1 MIGPQDDAESCAGQ
15 AQMDVRSTRRP
26 WRKQH
31 TIFRRQAA
39 LRFLVWAPM
48 SADPYRKQRIF
59 WFVTMNL
66 IAMAVA
72 GALFFGFMHGDILD
86 VIFGNLISGL
96 FEYKLVVVLIA
107 MSPLFA
113 SLLVGMAYAQRA
125 LKRKK
130 GQRAT
135 AAPSTAG

>member
-1 MIGPQDDAESCAGQ
+1 
-15 AQMDVRSTRRP
+15 
-26 WRKQH
+26 
-31 TIFRRQAA
+31 
-39 LRFLVWAPM
+39 M

-66 IAMAVA
+66 IAMLIA
-72 GALFFGFMHGDILD
+72 GVLFAGFMYGDMLD
-86 VIFGNLISGL
+86 VVFGKLVSGL

-125 LKRKK
+125 LRRKK
-130 GQRAT
+130 GERQT
-135 AAPSTAG
+135 AAPSTAA

>member
-1 MIGPQDDAESCAGQ
+1 
-15 AQMDVRSTRRP
+15 
-26 WRKQH
+26 
-31 TIFRRQAA
+31 
-39 LRFLVWAPM
+39 M

-66 IAMAVA
+66 IAMVVA
-72 GALFFGFMHGDILD
+72 IALFAGFMYGDVLD
-86 VIFGNLISGL
+86 VVFGKLISGL

-113 SLLVGMAYAQRA
+113 SLLVGMAYTQRA

-130 GQRAT
+130 GERAT

>member
-1 MIGPQDDAESCAGQ
+1 
-15 AQMDVRSTRRP
+15 
-26 WRKQH
+26 
-31 TIFRRQAA
+31 
-39 LRFLVWAPM
+39 M
-48 SADPYRKQRIF
+48 SADPFRKQRIF

-66 IAMAVA
+66 IALVVA
-72 GALFFGFMHGDILD
+72 GVLFAGFLYGDGLNS
-86 VIFGNLISGL
+86 VFSSLISGL

-125 LKRKK
+125 LRRKK

>member
-1 MIGPQDDAESCAGQ
+1 
-15 AQMDVRSTRRP
+15 
-26 WRKQH
+26 
-31 TIFRRQAA
+31 
-39 LRFLVWAPM
+39 M
-48 SADPYRKQRIF
+48 SADPFRKQRIF

-66 IAMAVA
+66 IALIVA
-72 GALFFGFMHGDILD
+72 GVLFAGFLFGDGLNFVFSKL
-86 VIFGNLISGL
+86 VSGL

-125 LKRKK
+125 LRRKK

-135 AAPSTAG
+135 AAPSTAS

>member
-1 MIGPQDDAESCAGQ
+1 M
-15 AQMDVRSTRRP
+15 ST
-26 WRKQH
+26 
-31 TIFRRQAA
+31 
-39 LRFLVWAPM
+39 
-48 SADPYRKQRIF
+48 DPYRKQRIF
-59 WFVTMNL
+59 WFATMNVIAML
-66 IAMAVA
+66 IAA
-72 GALFFGFMHGDILD
+72 ALFTGFMYGDILD
-86 VIFGNLISGL
+86 VLFNKLVSGL

-125 LKRKK
+125 LRRKK

>member
-1 MIGPQDDAESCAGQ
+1 
-15 AQMDVRSTRRP
+15 
-26 WRKQH
+26 
-31 TIFRRQAA
+31 
-39 LRFLVWAPM
+39 M

-66 IAMAVA
+66 IAILVA
-72 GALFFGFMHGDILD
+72 ALMFAGFMHGDVLD
-86 VIFGNLISGL
+86 IVFGKLISGL

-125 LKRKK
+125 IRRKK

>member
-1 MIGPQDDAESCAGQ
+1 M
-15 AQMDVRSTRRP
+15 ST
-26 WRKQH
+26 
-31 TIFRRQAA
+31 
-39 LRFLVWAPM
+39 
-48 SADPYRKQRIF
+48 DPYRKQRIF

-66 IAMAVA
+66 LAMVVA
-72 GALFFGFMHGDILD
+72 ALLFLGFMYGDVLD
-86 VIFGNLISGL
+86 VVFGRLVSGL

-125 LKRKK
+125 LRRKK

-135 AAPSTAG
+135 AAPSTVG

>member
-1 MIGPQDDAESCAGQ
+1 
-15 AQMDVRSTRRP
+15 
-26 WRKQH
+26 
-31 TIFRRQAA
+31 
-39 LRFLVWAPM
+39 M
-48 SADPYRKQRIF
+48 SADPFRKQRIF

-66 IAMAVA
+66 IALIVA
-72 GALFFGFMHGDILD
+72 GFLFAGFLFGDGLNFLFSSL
-86 VIFGNLISGL
+86 VSGL

-125 LKRKK
+125 LRRKK

>member
-1 MIGPQDDAESCAGQ
+1 
-15 AQMDVRSTRRP
+15 
-26 WRKQH
+26 
-31 TIFRRQAA
+31 
-39 LRFLVWAPM
+39 M

-66 IAMAVA
+66 IAILIAA
-72 GALFFGFMHGDILD
+72 ALFAGFMYGDVLD
-86 VIFGNLISGL
+86 VVFGKLVSGL
-96 FEYKLVVVLIA
+96 FEYKLIVVLIA

-125 LKRKK
+125 LRRKK
-130 GQRAT
+130 GQRQT